1 MHVWIIHLGLDL
13 KHGIIENLL
22 ILLSVVF
29 QQPIKGYISNMYI
42 HSYYQ
47 IDPASINNTRGI
59 ASDENNESSES
70 LEHAMALTLYF
81 VSTFHSA
88 MDNIFHKPPSKPP
101 DSLIKALIMIPIT
114 WICISSQSIIACVHI
129 MKQKHKTKRKWHRKI
144 SAEVAARLKS
154 KKKSR
159 RALLKFCRKHLVIQ
173 KKIVQKAKT
182 SDS

>member
-1 MHVWIIHLGLDL
+1 M
-13 KHGIIENLL
+13 
-22 ILLSVVF
+22 
-29 QQPIKGYISNMYI
+29 

-129 MKQKHKTKRKWHRKI
+129 MKQKSKTKRKRHCKI
-144 SAEVAARLKS
+144 LAEVAAGLKS
-154 KKKSR
+154 KKKSS
-159 RALLKFCRKHLVIQ
+159 RALLKFFRKHLVLQ
-173 KKIVQKAKT
+173 QAL
-182 SDS
+182 SQQA